1 MNMRWAW
8 TLPVLSALTA
18 TSIAGSLWAQGFA
31 PPMGAAPTTMQA
43 PGYAQ
48 AMAAG
53 QQGSVP
59 IYMPQAMA
67 PQGMYAPA
75 GAYPPAMYPA
85 AGGQGAPYAAPPQGA
100 ALPDMYGSYGYM
112 PVDFATQP
120 HAPPGYGA

>member
-31 PPMGAAPTTMQA
+31 PPMGAAPATMQA

-53 QQGSVP
+53 QQGGAP
-59 IYMPQAMA
+59 MFMPQGMA
-67 PQGMYAPA
+67 PQGMYAPGA
-75 GAYPPAMYPA
+75 AYPPAMYAA
-85 AGGQGAPYAAPPQGA
+85 AGGQPMAYAGAPQGA
-100 ALPDMYGSYGYM
+100 ALRDVS
-112 PVDFATQP
+112 
-120 HAPPGYGA
+120 